1 MIDITNIFG
10 IDFTLIFKVATLFLI
25 GLYGIFVIIIFNQIR
40 SLNKIIYIKKAAGSP
55 FIQSL
60 AFFYIISTL
69 ALFLL
74 ALAIL

>member
-1 MIDITNIFG
+1 MDFTNIISTDLF
-10 IDFTLIFKVATLFLI
+10 LIFKIIFLFLI

-40 SLNKIIYIKKAAGSP
+40 SLNKIIYINKVAGSP

-60 AFFYIISTL
+60 AFVYILSTL

>member
-1 MIDITNIFG
+1 MDITNIFSF
-10 IDFTLIFKVATLFLI
+10 DLALIVKILFLFLI

-40 SLNKIIYIKKAAGSP
+40 SLNKIVYINKVAGSP

-60 AFFYIISTL
+60 GFFYLLATIS
-69 ALFLL
+69 LFLL

>member
-1 MIDITNIFG
+1 MDFANIISTDLF
-10 IDFTLIFKVATLFLI
+10 LIFKIIFLFLI

-40 SLNKIIYIKKAAGSP
+40 SLNKIIYINKVAGSP

-60 AFFYIISTL
+60 AFFYILSTL